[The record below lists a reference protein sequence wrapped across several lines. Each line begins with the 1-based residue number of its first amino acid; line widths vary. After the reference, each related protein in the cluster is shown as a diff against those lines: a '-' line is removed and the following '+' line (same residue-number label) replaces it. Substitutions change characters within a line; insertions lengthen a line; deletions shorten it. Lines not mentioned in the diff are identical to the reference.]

1 MQKPDSLIFDMD
13 GTLWDAAD
21 TYTMSWNIL
30 FQRLNINRVMTR
42 DELLQRIGWEGKKV
56 MAAILPEFTEE
67 ERFEMYGMVNLIRR
81 EIIPIHGGIL
91 YDGVIEGLKLLSTK
105 YKLFILSNCGKGI
118 IRDFIDWA
126 GIDDLI
132 LDELAYGVNNMPKHY
147 NLNLLKEKHG
157 LVSPIYVGDTSG
169 DSDESTKASFPFV
182 FVNYG
187 FGTTNKFDLEF
198 SSFSDLTTYFM
209 DLK

>member
-56 MAAILPEFTEE
+56 MAAILPEFTED
-67 ERFEMYGMVNLIRR
+67 ERIEMYGMVNLIRR

-91 YDGVIEGLKLLSTK
+91 YNGVIEGLKSLSTK

-126 GIDDLI
+126 GIGDLI
-132 LDELAYGVNNMPKHY
+132 IDELAYGVNNMPKHY
-147 NLNLLKEKHG
+147 NLILLMQKHG
-157 LVSPIYVGDTSG
+157 LVSPVYIGDTAG
-169 DSDESTKASFPFV
+169 DSEESNKAGMPFV

-187 FGTTNKFDLEF
+187 FGTTDMYEMQF
-198 SSFSDLTTYFM
+198 SSFSDLSAYFM